1 MKKAKEFFVFTFIS
15 LVIKLIVFQSIFHE
29 TSRTLTLA
37 HHFYCKS
44 FILLITLLD

>member
-1 MKKAKEFFVFTFIS
+1 MKKTKEFFVFTFIS
-15 LVIKLIVFQSIFHE
+15 LIMIVFQSIFHE
-29 TSRTLTLA
+29 TSRTLRLA